1 MKKIPI
7 TLITGFLGAGKS
19 TLINRIISEHK
30 GMKFG
35 LIVNEFGDV
44 KLESQIIKTSGEDIV
59 ELSNGCMCCV
69 VRSDLVNA
77 VDSLIKASPD
87 IDYIIVEA
95 SGLSDPAPIAQTFM
109 MQDLEKRIRLDS
121 ILCVID
127 SLNFEKNSENYNIT
141 ASQIKFSD
149 IMILSKVD
157 LVPKEK
163 VEAIEALIKQL
174 VPEST
179 ILKDARAVDL
189 DLIIDTSKYDH
200 DNIKDLEIEE
210 HEHEHENED
219 EHEEHEE
226 HEHEEHEHEE
236 HHHAHEHVETVF
248 FKSSKKI
255 DPKKF
260 QELIDNLP
268 EGIVR
273 AKGFINFGP
282 GVEQPEMKYVLQ
294 FVGARKQFLL
304 ESWTDGEEKQT
315 ALVFIGKDFDT
326 EKLESSLKACE
337 I

>member
-200 DNIKDLEIEE
+200 DNIKDIEIEE
-210 HEHEHENED
+210 H

-226 HEHEEHEHEE
+226 HEEH

-248 FKSSKKI
+248 FKSDKKI